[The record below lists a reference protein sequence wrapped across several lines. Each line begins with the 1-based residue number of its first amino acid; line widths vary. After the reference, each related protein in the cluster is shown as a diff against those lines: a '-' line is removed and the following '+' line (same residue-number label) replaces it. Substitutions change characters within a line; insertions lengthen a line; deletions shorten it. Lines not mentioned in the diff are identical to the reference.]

1 MIGGI
6 VLCVKCVIF
15 AIPLVLHLL
24 TLSGAAVGHGVGAL
38 GVRDAAAAPELGEG
52 VGHRVLGLV
61 PGRGGVALLLILL
74 QQVAGARCKYF
85 CINVL

>member
-1 MIGGI
+1 M
-6 VLCVKCVIF
+6 IF